1 MPFYI
6 VIDMVEH
13 KISFQIELRQN
24 KLDIREA
31 SNGI

>member
-13 KISFQIELRQN
+13 KISLQIELRQN

>member
-6 VIDMVEH
+6 VIDMAEH
-13 KISFQIELRQN
+13 KISLQIELRQN
-24 KLDIREA
+24 KLDIRGA

>member
-1 MPFYI
+1 MLFYI
-6 VIDMVEH
+6 VIDMVVH
-13 KISFQIELRQN
+13 KISLQIELRQN

>member
-13 KISFQIELRQN
+13 KILLQIELRQN